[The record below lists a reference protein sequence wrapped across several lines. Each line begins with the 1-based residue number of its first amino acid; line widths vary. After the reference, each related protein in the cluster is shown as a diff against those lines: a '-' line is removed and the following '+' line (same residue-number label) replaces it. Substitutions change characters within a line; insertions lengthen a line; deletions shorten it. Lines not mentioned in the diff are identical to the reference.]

1 MTAEVDISEKAGP
14 SGEAATEKPAAF
26 VSVAAMVRGNELGI
40 HNALIGGIA
49 ADKVAVERG
58 FVRGA
63 IAGRQLQIRQAGA
76 GTILS
81 AGSTEIRQGGAQTV
95 ISAGS
100 VHMEQAGSGFAV
112 ARKIELSKGSIVVLG
127 IAWNQEIRDG
137 GRVIVGT
144 RAALAIGA
152 VAAAAVAGLVIA
164 GSRHSRK

>member
-1 MTAEVDISEKAGP
+1 MTAEVDVSEKA
-14 SGEAATEKPAAF
+14 SASDEAAAEKPAAF
-26 VSVAAMVRGNELGI
+26 VSVTAMVRGNELGI

-58 FVRGA
+58 IVRGA
-63 IAGRQLQIRQAGA
+63 IAGRQLQLRQAGA

-95 ISAGS
+95 VSAGS

-127 IAWNQEIRDG
+127 IAWNQEVHDG
-137 GRVIVGT
+137 GRIIVGT

-164 GSRHSRK
+164 GRNHSRK